1 VKVRRAAG
9 AVLLAVLGTLGGFC
23 ALEGASS
30 LVLFV
35 GNLFTF
41 RAPTFSERLYTR
53 YDPELGWVSR
63 PNVSIPDMYGP
74 GVFLKTNAQGFR
86 ADHDIAPEP
95 HKGRVRVI
103 CSGDSFT
110 LGYGVDNDHTWC
122 QRLIAIDPRLETVNM
137 GQGGYGV
144 DQAYLWYTRDGD
156 SLGHAFH
163 VLAVITGDFH
173 RMQRSSFLGHG
184 KPVLDLED
192 GKLVTRNVPVPK
204 LRLAFLPMLQ
214 RRFQDAA
221 AKLRTTELLKSL
233 GKRFGARDKDED
245 HAHFDARLWEVAA
258 KVFERLDA
266 MNRARGSRLVVV
278 YLPTW
283 EDYSWHESDPWRA
296 ELRAAS
302 QKIGFAYVDLVPEF
316 RELSLDRMK
325 PLFIPAGSAGARHY
339 SVAGHQWVAD
349 RLAAALVPLLEA
361 RLASHDSVR

>member
-1 VKVRRAAG
+1 MRLRRAAG
-9 AVLLAVLGTLGGFC
+9 VLLLAALGTLGGFC

-35 GNLFTF
+35 GNLLTF
-41 RAPTFSERLYTR
+41 RAPTFNERLYTR

-86 ADHDIAPEP
+86 ADHDVAPEP
-95 HKGRVRVI
+95 PEGDVRVI

-122 QRLIAIDPRLETVNM
+122 QRLAAIDPRLETVNM
-137 GQGGYGV
+137 GQGGYGI
-144 DQAYLWYTRDGD
+144 DQAYLWYARDGD

-163 VLAVITGDFH
+163 AFALITGDFL
-173 RMQRSSFLGHG
+173 RMEQASFLGHG

-192 GKLVTRNVPVPK
+192 HELVTRNVPVPE
-204 LRLAFLPMLQ
+204 LRWAALPMLQ
-214 RRFQDAA
+214 RSLATAA
-221 AKLRTTELLKSL
+221 AKLRASQLIGTVR
-233 GKRFGARDKDED
+233 KRFSGASAEED
-245 HAHFDARLWEVAA
+245 RAHFDARTAQIAA

-283 EDYSWHESDPWRA
+283 EDYFWHESDPWRA

-302 QKIGFAYVDLVPEF
+302 RKIGFTYLDLVPEF
-316 RELSLDRMK
+316 RELPLDRMK
-325 PLFIPAGSAGARHY
+325 PLLIPDGSAGARHY

-349 RLAAALVPLLEA
+349 RLHAALAALLEA
-361 RLASHDSVR
+361 RLGQ